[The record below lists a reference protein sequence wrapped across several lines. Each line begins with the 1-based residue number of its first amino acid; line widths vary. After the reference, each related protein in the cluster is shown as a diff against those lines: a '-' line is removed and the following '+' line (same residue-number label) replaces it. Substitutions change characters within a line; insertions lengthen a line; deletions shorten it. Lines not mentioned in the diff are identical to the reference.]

1 MKKCI
6 LNLFFACIVIL
17 FPLHT
22 LADTIGGKSAK
33 TISPNNGT
41 AQKQRW
47 IEE

>member
-1 MKKCI
+1 MKKYI

-22 LADTIGGKSAK
+22 LADTMGGQSAK
-33 TISPNNGT
+33 TISPNNGM
-41 AQKQRW
+41 AQKQGW